1 MLESRVARGLMLLG
15 ASVGVLS
22 VAVAALDMQVN
33 LPDWMVRVAMIKLA
47 FVASAGL
54 LAAGALV
61 GRHAKSRSLP
71 ASAAPNLLPL
81 ERAEA
86 FGQRPE
92 TRAPDEVEGAVV
104 RGREP
109 GERRSTDERE
119 H

>member
-15 ASVGVLS
+15 VSVGVLS

-71 ASAAPNLLPL
+71 ASAPNLLPL

-86 FGQRPE
+86 FGQRTE